1 MQIAVLDWIIIG
13 LYLLSM
19 ILLSVYLSRG
29 QKNQKDYY
37 LGGNSFGAFPTA
49 MSIMASQCSTNS
61 ILGAPA
67 FVAFAVGGGMVW
79 LQYEL
84 AVPVAMVFLMI
95 FVLPVFKKKGV
106 ISIYQYL
113 GDRFGA
119 STRIALS
126 VLFQLLRAFATGV
139 IIYGVSH
146 VIAFCTGIS
155 FFWSVIVLGIIT
167 IVYDTI
173 GGMKAVILSDV
184 IQMIIL
190 YASILFVIFISI
202 DLLGGFSSMIEKIAP
217 ERLQAVDFDNF
228 GVNGND
234 FAFWPMFFGGVFL
247 YIAYYGFDQTQV
259 QRQLSTRDT
268 PATLNS
274 LYLNGLLRFPL
285 VLTYLFLG
293 ICLGAYTVINPEFYS
308 SLPDNESGGKIID
321 LALPVFVESQFAP
334 GFVGLFFVGLFS
346 AAMSSLDSTIN
357 SLSATTMQDIIKD
370 GMKLDVTEKQELWIS
385 KGLTVFWGTTCMIFA
400 FYVGGIS
407 DSIIVSI
414 NKISSLANGPILGVF
429 LLGLFTKRTNNLGA
443 LAGLIAG
450 FLFNLMLWVYF
461 PNISWLWWNLTG
473 FIVTFFVGVTTSSIA
488 GAVTSPNIDQLTYN
502 KAEFAE
508 YSFSSTWKPKYLSLL
523 VYAGVILTLLVIAF

>member
-1 MQIAVLDWIIIG
+1 MQIATIDWVIIG
-13 LYLLSM
+13 MYLLGM

-84 AVPVAMVFLMI
+84 AVPIAMVFLMI
-95 FVLPVFKKKGV
+95 FVLPVFKQRGV

-113 GDRFGA
+113 GDRFGT

-146 VIAFCTGIS
+146 VIAFCTGIG

-202 DLLGGFSSMIEKIAP
+202 DLLGGVASMIDKMSP
-217 ERLQAVDFDNF
+217 ERLQAVDFNNF
-228 GVNGND
+228 GINGND
-234 FAFWPMFFGGVFL
+234 FAFWPMFFGGIFL

-259 QRQLSTRDT
+259 QRQLSTKDT

-293 ICLGAYTVINPEFYS
+293 VCLGAYAVTNPEFYA
-308 SLPDNESGGKIID
+308 SLPENENGGKIID

-370 GMKLDVTEKQELWIS
+370 GLKLEVTEKMELWIS

-429 LLGLFTKRTNNLGA
+429 LLGLFTMRTSNLGA
-443 LAGLIAG
+443 LLGLMAG
-450 FLFNLMLWVYF
+450 FAFNLVLWVYF

-473 FIVTFFVGVTTSSIA
+473 FLVTFATGVLVSAITGATANESIK
-488 GAVTSPNIDQLTYN
+488 SLTYN
-502 KAEFAE
+502 KAAFAE
-508 YSFSSTWKPKYLSLL
+508 FNFSSIWRTKYITLL
-523 VYAGVILTLLVIAF
+523 VYTLVILLILVFSF

>member
-1 MQIAVLDWIIIG
+1 MQIATIDWVIIG
-13 LYLLSM
+13 LYLFGM
-19 ILLSVYLSRG
+19 IMLSVYLSRG

-113 GDRFGA
+113 GDRFGQ

-126 VLFQLLRAFATGV
+126 ILFQLLRAFATGV

-146 VIAFCTGIS
+146 VIAFCTGMS

-167 IVYDTI
+167 IIYDTI

-190 YASILFVIFISI
+190 YASIIFVIFISV
-202 DLLGGFSSMIEKIAP
+202 DLLGGFSSMIDKISP
-217 ERLQAVDFDNF
+217 ERLQAVDFSNF

-234 FAFWPMFFGGVFL
+234 FAFWPMFFGGIFL

-259 QRQLSTRDT
+259 QRQLSTKDT
-268 PATLNS
+268 EATLNS
-274 LYLNGLLRFPL
+274 LYINGLLRFPL

-293 ICLGAYTVINPEFYS
+293 ICLGAYTVINPEFYAT
-308 SLPDNESGGKIID
+308 LPENESGGKIID
-321 LALPVFVESQFAP
+321 LALPVFVQSQFAP

-370 GMKLDVTEKQELWIS
+370 GIKLDVTEKRELWIS
-385 KGLTVFWGTTCMIFA
+385 KGLTVFWGTVCMIFA
-400 FYVGGIS
+400 FFVGGIS

-429 LLGLFTKRTNNLGA
+429 LLGLFTIRTSNLGA
-443 LAGLIAG
+443 LTGLIAG
-450 FLFNLMLWVYF
+450 FAFNLMLWVYF

-473 FIVTFFVGVTTSSIA
+473 FILTFATGVIVSMLT
-488 GAVTSPNIDQLTYN
+488 GATASENITALTYN
-502 KAEFAE
+502 KEEFAE
-508 YSFSSTWKPKYLSLL
+508 FNFKGIWRTKYISLL
-523 VYAGVILTLLVIAF
+523 LYTLAILAILVLAF

>member
-1 MQIAVLDWIIIG
+1 MQIAVIDWVIIG
-13 LYLLSM
+13 LYLLGM
-19 ILLSVYLSRG
+19 ILLSIYLSRG
-29 QKNQKDYY
+29 QKDQKDYY

-67 FVAFAVGGGMVW
+67 FVAFAVGGGLVW

-84 AVPVAMVFLMI
+84 AVPIAMVFLMI
-95 FVLPVFKKKGV
+95 FVLPVFKKRGV

-113 GDRFGA
+113 GDRFG
-119 STRIALS
+119 SGTRIALS
-126 VLFQLLRAFATGV
+126 ILFQILRAFATGV

-167 IVYDTI
+167 IIYDTI

-184 IQMIIL
+184 IQMIVL
-190 YASILFVIFISI
+190 YTSIVFVIFISI
-202 DLLGGFSSMIEKIAP
+202 DLLGGLGNMMAMMEP
-217 ERLQAVDFDNF
+217 ERLKAIDFKNF
-228 GVNGND
+228 GINGND
-234 FAFWPMFFGGVFL
+234 FAFWPMFFGGIFL
-247 YIAYYGFDQTQV
+247 YVAYYGFDQTQV

-274 LYLNGLLRFPL
+274 LFLNGLLRFPL

-293 ICLGAYTVINPEFYS
+293 ICLGAYAVVNPEFYG

-357 SLSATTMQDIIKD
+357 SLSATTMQDIVKD
-370 GMKLDVTEKQELWIS
+370 GFKLELSEKAELWIS

-429 LLGLFTKRTNNLGA
+429 LLGLFTKRTSNLGA
-443 LAGLIAG
+443 LVGLIGG

-461 PNISWLWWNLTG
+461 PSISWLWWNLTG
-473 FIVTFFVGVTTSSIA
+473 FIVTFVIGLVVSILS
-488 GAVTSPNIDQLTYN
+488 GAKAVKMIDSLTYN
-502 KAEFAE
+502 SLEFKV
-508 YSFSSTWKPKYLSLL
+508 YSFSNSWNTKYLFLIG
-523 VYAGVILTLLVIAF
+523 YTIVILAILVWVF